1 MAILQADL
9 DTVTEWSSRNNMQL
23 HKDKFEY
30 VCHVASKTNTLRELP
45 FVNEIYQYSTS
56 KGPLEP
62 VNQLR
67 DLGVIICPDLSWTSH
82 ISTICNKS
90 KQKAA
95 WVLSVFHSR
104 SPMVMLTLYK
114 SLVRSLLEY
123 CSPLWNP
130 SKVSDI
136 QQLESVQK
144 TFTSR
149 IAGCQDLDYWERL
162 QKLSLMSLQRRR
174 ERFIILTMWKILHGQ
189 TSNDLNIMFQT
200 RPRTGTKAVVP
211 SISRQSSAS
220 HQSRYDTSFAVMG
233 PKLWNCV
240 PNNLNTMVQFEL
252 FKKNLTAF
260 LLSVPDTPPT
270 KGYSPSNS
278 NSILA

>member
-1 MAILQADL
+1 
-9 DTVTEWSSRNNMQL
+9 
-23 HKDKFEY
+23 
-30 VCHVASKTNTLRELP
+30 
-45 FVNEIYQYSTS
+45 
-56 KGPLEP
+56 
-62 VNQLR
+62 
-67 DLGVIICPDLSWTSH
+67 
-82 ISTICNKS
+82 
-90 KQKAA
+90 
-95 WVLSVFHSR
+95 
-104 SPMVMLTLYK
+104 
-114 SLVRSLLEY
+114 
-123 CSPLWNP
+123 
-130 SKVSDI
+130 
-136 QQLESVQK
+136 
-144 TFTSR
+144 
-149 IAGCQDLDYWERL
+149 
-162 QKLSLMSLQRRR
+162 MSLQRRR
-174 ERFIILTMWKILHGQ
+174 ERFIIITMWKILHGQ

-278 NSILA
+278 NSIAVQLHCGAAKEVDDPAEFRQNLTQVTQVRLTVSVSV

>member
-1 MAILQADL
+1 
-9 DTVTEWSSRNNMQL
+9 
-23 HKDKFEY
+23 
-30 VCHVASKTNTLRELP
+30 
-45 FVNEIYQYSTS
+45 
-56 KGPLEP
+56 
-62 VNQLR
+62 
-67 DLGVIICPDLSWTSH
+67 
-82 ISTICNKS
+82 
-90 KQKAA
+90 
-95 WVLSVFHSR
+95 
-104 SPMVMLTLYK
+104 MVMLTLYK

-149 IAGCQDLDYWERL
+149 IAGCQDLDYWEKL

-220 HQSRYDTSFAVMG
+220 HQSRYNTSFAVMG

-252 FKKNLTAF
+252 FKKNLTEF

-270 KGYSPSNS
+270 KGYSPQIQTQSLPGGWIAVQLHCGAAKEVDDPAEFRQNLTQVTQVRLIVGGYT
-278 NSILA
+278 NYIT